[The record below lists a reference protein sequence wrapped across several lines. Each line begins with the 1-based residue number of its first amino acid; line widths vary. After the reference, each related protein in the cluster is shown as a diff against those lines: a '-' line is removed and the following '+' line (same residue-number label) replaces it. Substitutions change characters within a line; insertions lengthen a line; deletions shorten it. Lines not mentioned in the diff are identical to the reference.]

1 MAEVQ
6 MASYLNNATN
16 TYFLGGSQVAI
27 NPYSEPA
34 PPAPPGPSY
43 VTDGLLIYMDS
54 TEAASYPGSG
64 ANWYNLVA
72 GQVYTGSL
80 TAGASYV
87 APYLQTAA
95 AANSYIDIT
104 TNSWYSL
111 PYTIMCATRYT
122 TTATNGRMLSSNNN
136 WLLGHWGNS
145 DSNYYAEGLI
155 YGIPGGANSTNWN
168 IYAGTGDQASDR
180 YSYFL
185 NGAIVVSGSAGG
197 SGGPVGL
204 NFGSYNRN
212 TEFGAG
218 QVCFLMV
225 YNRILSSAEVLQN
238 YNALKSKVG
247 L

>member
-54 TEAASYPGSG
+54 TVAASYPGSG
-64 ANWYNLVA
+64 TNWYNLVA
-72 GQVYTGSL
+72 GQNYTGSL
-80 TAGASYV
+80 SAGASYV
-87 APYLQTAA
+87 APYLQTAR
-95 AANSYIDIT
+95 AANSYINIT
-104 TNSWYSL
+104 SNSWYSL
-111 PYTIMCATRYT
+111 PYTIMCATRHT
-122 TTATNGRMLSSNNN
+122 STGANGRMLGSNNN
-136 WLLGHWGNS
+136 WLLGHWDTS
-145 DSNYYAEGLI
+145 TSNYYAEGLI
-155 YGIPGGANSTNWN
+155 YGIPGGPNDTNWR
-168 IYAGTGDQASDR
+168 IYAGTGDQSSDR

-185 NGAIVVSGSAGG
+185 NGAIVVSGSSGG

-204 NFGSYNRN
+204 NFGSYALSS
-212 TEFGAG
+212 EFGDG

-225 YNRILSSAEVLQN
+225 YNRILSEAEVLQN
-238 YNALKSKVG
+238 YNALKSEVG